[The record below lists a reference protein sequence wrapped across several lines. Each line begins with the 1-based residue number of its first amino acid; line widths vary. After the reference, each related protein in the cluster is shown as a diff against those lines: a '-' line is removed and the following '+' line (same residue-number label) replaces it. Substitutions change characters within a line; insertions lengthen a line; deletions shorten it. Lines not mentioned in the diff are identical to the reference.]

1 MVPAKQEMSAW
12 SQEHCLYQVCT
23 MEESGGGKIE
33 RQPIY
38 LAPRWCTFLES
49 ECVLIP
55 HSFTW
60 LSMAVTDYVDQTA
73 VMGIR
78 KKALELMEGS
88 GMSDLCRSLLGS
100 LLGFRIWNQIQCSHI
115 CFLLATLE
123 YSCICNLRS
132 KYELGFFYS
141 SMELQ
146 HPPLSMSGSRAS

>member
-1 MVPAKQEMSAW
+1 V
-12 SQEHCLYQVCT
+12 
-23 MEESGGGKIE
+23 GGRIE

-49 ECVLIP
+49 ECALIP

-60 LSMAVTDYVDQTA
+60 LSIAVMDYVDQTA
-73 VMGIR
+73 VMGV
-78 KKALELMEGS
+78 EGS
-88 GMSDLCRSLLGS
+88 GMSDLCCSLLGA
-100 LLGFRIWNQIQCSHI
+100 LMGFRIWNQIQRSHI
-115 CFLLATLE
+115 CFLLTTLE

>member
-12 SQEHCLYQVCT
+12 SQENCLYQVCT
-23 MEESGGGKIE
+23 MEESGGGRIE

-49 ECVLIP
+49 ECALIP

-60 LSMAVTDYVDQTA
+60 LSMAVMDYVDQTA
-73 VMGIR
+73 VMGV
-78 KKALELMEGS
+78 EGS
-88 GMSDLCRSLLGS
+88 GMSDLCRSLLGA
-100 LLGFRIWNQIQCSHI
+100 LMGFHIWNQIQRSHI
-115 CFLLATLE
+115 CFLLTTLE